1 MTNNFINPRI
11 SGDNNQKV
19 LFISETNKFDGFKG
33 YKFCGIHSYS
43 QSSGCALLPQWDI
56 INLGYIT
63 ETGQDE
69 IIDKN
74 DRAIFLKSGEVL
86 APCSYDT

>member
-43 QSSGCALLPQWDI
+43 QSSGCALLP
-56 INLGYIT
+56 
-63 ETGQDE
+63 
-69 IIDKN
+69 
-74 DRAIFLKSGEVL
+74 
-86 APCSYDT
+86 